1 MKKRFHLRNII
12 IICFAVY
19 FGYVLI
25 STGISISRL
34 NREISEKNKTLT
46 TVKNDNDKLKEE
58 YKLSKTDS
66 YIERLARQIG
76 LVKEEETPVVN
87 NK

>member
-1 MKKRFHLRNII
+1 MKRRFRLRNII
-12 IICFAVY
+12 IICLAAY

-25 STGISISRL
+25 STGITINRL
-34 NREISEKNKTLT
+34 NKEISEKNKTLT
-46 TVKNDNDKLKEE
+46 TVKKDNEKLQEE

-66 YIERLARQIG
+66 YIERLAREIG